1 MSKQLLL
8 WLTIYFGG
16 LALAVAH
23 PIYPMVSYLLF
34 YYAPPHF
41 NWWGR
46 NLPDLRYSLLASAFI
61 VLAAVLK
68 SGSLERMKS
77 VKNPALPWLLLFG
90 VNVCLVTTWAFNK
103 YRSWTWALA
112 ILKLIVLYILIP
124 VAVRT
129 PVHFDT
135 FSAVHIGGATYWG
148 YKAWDNPE
156 RRAGRLKDVGGTDT
170 QNENQ
175 AAAHLLTVLPFVAVY
190 AFSVKRRWLQG
201 LILVCGA
208 FIVNVFI
215 LCNSRGAT
223 LGFLSMGAA
232 AILLAGKGR
241 RMKLIGIAAAGLVAL
256 LALADHRFLER
267 QQTTTEAVDGSAQ
280 GRIRAW
286 KAGLDFIADYPLG
299 GGGRAFHI
307 MSPKYIPE
315 TVERHAG
322 EERSVHNTFLQ
333 LGAEWGVQGI
343 ILWTGFLVLTVYQSW
358 KVRQRAQGE
367 PWYYYR
373 LLAVELGL
381 IGTIVAGVFGQRL
394 YGESVYW
401 LCALVV
407 SLKRMH
413 ATAHDPE
420 FAPQPEA
427 SPQPAE
433 PGVAVVAGQARA
445 N

>member
-8 WLTIYFGG
+8 WLMLYFGG

-34 YYAPPHF
+34 YYAPPHV

-46 NLPDLRYSLLASAFI
+46 HLPDLRYSMLASVFI
-61 VLAAVLK
+61 VLAIVLK
-68 SGSLERMKS
+68 GGSLERLKS

-90 VNVCLVTTWAFNK
+90 VNVTVVTLWALNK
-103 YRSWTWALA
+103 YRSWTWTLA

-124 VAVRT
+124 VVVRT
-129 PVHFDT
+129 PAHFDT

-148 YKAWDNPE
+148 YKGWDSPE

-201 LILVCGA
+201 VIVLCGA

-223 LGFLSMGAA
+223 LGFLAMGAG
-232 AILLAGKGR
+232 AIIFAGKGKR
-241 RMKLIGIAAAGLVAL
+241 LKLIGIAGAGLVAL
-256 LALADHRFLER
+256 LALADNRFIQR
-267 QQTTTEAVDGSAQ
+267 QQTTADHEDSSSQ

-286 KAGLDFIADYPLG
+286 QAGVQVIADYPLG

-307 MSPKYIPE
+307 LSPKYIPE
-315 TVERHAG
+315 TVERHGG

-333 LGAEWGVQGI
+333 LGAEWGIQGI
-343 ILWTGFLVLTVYQSW
+343 ILWCGFLGMTLYQSW
-358 KVRQRAQGE
+358 KVRQRARGE
-367 PWYYYR
+367 PWFYYR
-373 LLAVELGL
+373 LLAIELGL
-381 IGTIVAGVFGQRL
+381 IGTLVAGVFGQRL

-401 LCALVV
+401 LCALIVA
-407 SLKRMH
+407 LHRMH
-413 ATAHDPE
+413 ATANEPE
-420 FAPQPEA
+420 FAAQPQAAQPEDT
-427 SPQPAE
+427 S
-433 PGVAVVAGQARA
+433 VAAVAGQARV

>member
-1 MSKQLLL
+1 MSKLLLL
-8 WLTIYFGG
+8 WCTIYFGG
-16 LALAVAH
+16 LLLAIVH
-23 PIYPMVSYLLF
+23 PIYPMVSYILF
-34 YYAPPHF
+34 YYAPPHV

-46 NLPDLRYSLLASAFI
+46 NMPDLRFSLMASSFIILAI
-61 VLAAVLK
+61 VLK
-68 SGSLERMKS
+68 SGSLERLKS

-90 VNVCLVTTWAFNK
+90 VNVSLVTLWAFNK

-112 ILKLIVLYILIP
+112 ILKLIVLYIMIP

-129 PVHFDT
+129 PAHFDT

-148 YKAWDNPE
+148 YKAWDDPT
-156 RRAGRLKDVGGTDT
+156 RQRGRLKDVGGTDT

-223 LGFLSMGAA
+223 VGFLAMGAA
-232 AILLAGKGR
+232 AIILAGRGR
-241 RMKLIGIAAAGLVAL
+241 RLKLIGIGAAGLVAL
-256 LALADHRFLER
+256 LALADNRFLQR
-267 QQTTTEAVDGSAQ
+267 QQTTTEAQDGSSQ
-280 GRIRAW
+280 GRLRAW
-286 KAGLDFIADYPLG
+286 KAGIEFIGDYPLG

-315 TVERHAG
+315 TVDKHRG

-333 LGAEWGVQGI
+333 LGAEWGIQGI
-343 ILWTGFLVLTVYQSW
+343 ILWCGFLATTLFQSI
-358 KVRQRAQGE
+358 RQRHRARGE
-367 PWYYYR
+367 PWYFYR
-373 LLAVELGL
+373 LLAIELGL
-381 IGTIVAGVFGQRL
+381 IGTLTAGVFGQRL

-407 SLKRMH
+407 ALRRMH
-413 ATAHDPE
+413 ATVQDPA
-420 FAPQPEA
+420 FAEEA
-427 SPQPAE
+427 VAAE
-433 PGVAVVAGQARA
+433 PAAALPVATRQAA
-445 N
+445 AT